1 MKPPLWGNNGRLV
14 SMSYQTFFWHGQC
27 ETIPVVLVF
36 MTIALLALC
45 VAAACRS
52 CSTAPYGCQEEGVFR
67 YLREEECPRQK
78 SMTRL
83 HLEDVISQ

>member
-1 MKPPLWGNNGRLV
+1 MAGSFQCRIRP
-14 SMSYQTFFWHGQC
+14 FFWHGQC
-27 ETIPVVLVF
+27 YTQTVVLVLQI
-36 MTIALLALC
+36 IALLAIC
-45 VAAACRS
+45 IAVIHRS
-52 CSTAPYGCQEEGVFR
+52 ISTAPCGSQEEGVFR